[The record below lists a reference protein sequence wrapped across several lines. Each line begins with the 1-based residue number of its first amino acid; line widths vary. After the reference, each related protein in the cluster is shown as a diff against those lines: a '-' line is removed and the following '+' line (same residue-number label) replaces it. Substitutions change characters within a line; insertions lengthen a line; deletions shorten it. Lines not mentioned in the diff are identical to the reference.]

1 MVPQLELTFPNAHI
15 DVREGDVLFR
25 QLNIIVDIAL
35 EFVNYFRI
43 HESRDYVFETESI
56 SDSI

>member
-1 MVPQLELTFPNAHI
+1 MVSHLELTFPYFHI
-15 DVREGDVLFR
+15 GVPEGDVLFR
-25 QLNIIVDIAL
+25 RRKHDSTVAL

-43 HESRDYVFETESI
+43 HESRDYIFETESI